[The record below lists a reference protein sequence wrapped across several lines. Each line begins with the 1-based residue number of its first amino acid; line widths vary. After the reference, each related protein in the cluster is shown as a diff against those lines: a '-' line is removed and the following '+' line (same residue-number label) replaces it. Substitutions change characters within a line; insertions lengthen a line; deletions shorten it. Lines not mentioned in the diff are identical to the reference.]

1 MINKNNK
8 LPLYLQLIENIIK
21 KIEHGDYKEDEKLP
35 SEREFC
41 DIYSLS
47 RITVRNAL
55 QTLEQEGYIYKLHG
69 KGTFV
74 APKTYKQKL
83 VKVYSFTEEMK
94 KLGKTPQ
101 TDVLSFDIIS
111 VDKMLSQKMTL
122 DLDQK
127 VYRIK
132 RLRLAD
138 NVPFI
143 YETSYLPIG
152 IFPHLTKQD
161 LEKQPMY
168 SIFMKHYNIGV
179 SKATE
184 QFSVTSLRDEEAYYL
199 KSEAEKPAMLLKRLA
214 YHEDTL
220 IEYTVSVISG
230 NKFKYTVE
238 LT

>member
-8 LPLYLQLIENIIK
+8 LPLYLQLVEDIIK
-21 KIEHGDYKEDEKLP
+21 KIEQGDFNENEKLP
-35 SEREFC
+35 SERELC

-55 QTLEQEGYIYKLHG
+55 QALEQEDYIYKLHG

-94 KLGKTPQ
+94 KIGKTPQ

-111 VDKMLSQKMTL
+111 ADQRLAQKMKL
-122 DLDQK
+122 DVDQK
-127 VYRIK
+127 VYQIR

-138 NVPFI
+138 DVPFI
-143 YETSYLPIG
+143 YETSYLPVVL
-152 IFPHLTKQD
+152 FPHLTKQD
-161 LEKQPMY
+161 LEKKPMY
-168 SIFMKHYNIGV
+168 SIFMEKYNIGV
-179 SKATE
+179 SRATE
-184 QFSVTSLRDEEAYYL
+184 QFSVTSLSSEEAYYL
-199 KSEAEKPAMLLKRLA
+199 KSETERPAMLLKRFA

-220 IEYTVSVISG
+220 IEYTVSIISG

-238 LT
+238 LN